1 MTYVYILNMTLALEV
16 YIIKG
21 VRNRMEGLHKMG
33 NNEMVVISRTFL
45 VGIKKWQK
53 QVNQSNDFQKVMC
66 NMYVCLSIPN
76 MLDTY

>member
-33 NNEMVVISRTFL
+33 NNEMVMISQTFL
-45 VGIKKWQK
+45 VVIKQWQE

-66 NMYVCLSIPN
+66 NM
-76 MLDTY
+76 

>member
-45 VGIKKWQK
+45 VGIKQWQE

-66 NMYVCLSIPN
+66 NM
-76 MLDTY
+76 